1 MSRRSAASLL
11 VLGLLFADGSWL
23 GRLELLFRGLLGGEA
38 QTQGVWAPSEWGVS
52 IDPNGQP
59 RPVLSETPAGGTSST
74 AERGVTIDPN
84 G

>member
-23 GRLELLFRGLLGGEA
+23 GRLEILLRGLLGGEA
-38 QTQGVWAPSEWGVS
+38 RTQGVATPSS
-52 IDPNGQP
+52 
-59 RPVLSETPAGGTSST
+59 GTSST
-74 AERGVTIDPN
+74 AERGGSIDPN